1 MVVRRVATRMAPKD
15 DSRRGSP
22 FTDPLVREQVRELPP
37 SATLVAKVLA
47 DEGPLTQTEIAEESL
62 LAERTVRHALS
73 MLATADL
80 VESRH
85 GFPDARTRVY
95 DFSPPDDR
103 TT

>member
-1 MVVRRVATRMAPKD
+1 MAPED
-15 DSRRGSP
+15 ESRGGSP
-22 FTDPLVREQVRELPP
+22 FADPLVREQVRELPP

-73 MLATADL
+73 MLTTADL
-80 VESRH
+80 VESHH

-95 DFSPPDDR
+95 VFSPPEGR
-103 TT
+103 TS